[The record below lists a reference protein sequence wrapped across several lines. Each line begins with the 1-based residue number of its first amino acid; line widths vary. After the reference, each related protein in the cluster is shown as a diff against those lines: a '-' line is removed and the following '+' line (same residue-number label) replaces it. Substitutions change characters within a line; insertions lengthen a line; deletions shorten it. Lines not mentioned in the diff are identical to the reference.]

1 MKKWRLW
8 LLMIPVCILALYC
21 FLCSL
26 NYEVKVGS
34 FANSSFIFGY
44 FIFFIMCVDNLC
56 VHLFSGFLGVFIDE
70 NKILLSNFFYLKDND
85 IMIKILK
92 VISYV
97 FISIYFSSLLS
108 SINYRNYYGVV
119 WDILAI
125 IVTVFYILWFQA
137 LDKTKVCK
145 KHN

>member
-1 MKKWRLW
+1 MKKWGLW

-21 FLCSL
+21 FLYSL